1 MLVLGRDYGGTFKTI
16 KANQPNK
23 IFLISILGADYGD
36 YDDSQ
41 KSKTPVASKPHI
53 SDEEEYFNRTQE
65 KVYETIYN
73 ACDKRIELYVLNQTQ
88 FIQGRGYNYRNEPG
102 CAR

>member
-1 MLVLGRDYGGTFKTI
+1 MEVLLNLLKQISQI
-16 KANQPNK
+16 KSLQFP
-23 IFLISILGADYGD
+23 FLGADYGD